1 MFNDKYLE
9 NDKIE
14 KETFFFT
21 RVADRNP
28 FLSPILCKCGNAR
41 ITKTF

>member
-14 KETFFFT
+14 KETFQNKNCGDK
-21 RVADRNP
+21 VADSKNDI
-28 FLSPILCKCGNAR
+28 SY
-41 ITKTF
+41 